1 MKNQTRSAV
10 KSPRRGWRAFTLI
23 ELLVVI
29 AIIAILAAMLLP
41 ALASAKKRAG
51 QTSCLNN
58 LKQLGISMMIYVGD
72 SKDNFPG
79 VASNNQNW
87 HTEDWVYWQRVT
99 DGTPRPVEQSQMA
112 QTAGTAKGTNL
123 FLCPAQKVFDPA
135 GTGYKHSYS
144 LNGSSTVGNGMAL
157 QWDAS
162 GNPKPFKSTQV
173 HRAVD
178 KIMFTEEPADLTAA
192 EMPPGGSTRG
202 PDDGRLDIK
211 PGNIAGNLIS
221 LRHNKRGGNVAY
233 ADGHCQLTPWQF
245 GTNVFYATATAP

>member
-1 MKNQTRSAV
+1 MKHQTCSAV
-10 KSPRRGWRAFTLI
+10 STPRRARGAFTLI

-41 ALASAKKRAG
+41 ALAKAKQKAN
-51 QTSCLNN
+51 QISCLNN
-58 LKQLGISMMIYVGD
+58 LKQLGIGMMVYLGD
-72 SKDNFPG
+72 SRDFFPG

-87 HTEDWVYWQRVT
+87 HAEDWIYWQRVS
-99 DGTPRPVEQSQMA
+99 DGTPRLVEQSQIA
-112 QTAGTAKGTNL
+112 AAVGTAKSTNL
-123 FLCPAQKVFDPA
+123 FLCPSQKVFDPA
-135 GTGYKHSYS
+135 GTGYKYSYS
-144 LNGSSTVGNGMAL
+144 LNGSSTVANGMAL
-157 QWDAS
+157 QWDGS
-162 GNPKPFKSTQV
+162 GNPQPFRLTKV

-221 LRHNKRGGNVAY
+221 LRHAKRGGNVTY
-233 ADGHCQLTPWQF
+233 ADGHAQLTPWQNA
-245 GTNVFYATATAP
+245 TNDFYATATAP